1 MSLKYTPVTQ
11 SILCLIFFIYVATMY
26 HLTTVDKNLKQFAVY
41 DSDIPVTLKYGQG
54 HQTWYE
60 LLEQGFTHAKFERP
74 PLKSVCQNMPI
85 TSLEH
90 VQKVKN
96 SVYSLCTWF
105 T

>member
-11 SILCLIFFIYVATMY
+11 SILCLIFFMYVATMY

-60 LLEQGFTHAKFERP
+60 LLHPKQGYNHTKFERL
-74 PLKSVCQNMPI
+74 PLSW
-85 TSLEH
+85 L
-90 VQKVKN
+90 
-96 SVYSLCTWF
+96 
-105 T
+105 